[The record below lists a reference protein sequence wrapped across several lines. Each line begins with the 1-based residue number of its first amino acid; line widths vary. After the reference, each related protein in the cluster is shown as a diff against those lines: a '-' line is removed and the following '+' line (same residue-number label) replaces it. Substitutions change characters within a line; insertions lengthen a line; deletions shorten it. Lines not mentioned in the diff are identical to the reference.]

1 MQFSSAQKLT
11 LSTLIEEELELARS
25 MYVLLEDEYE
35 ALTDGNPEAITAISK
50 KKLEQLRM
58 MEQHLQQVNF
68 FLLELGLTADT
79 QGAEQAIARTGPDN
93 KLQTKWDELRSMEI
107 KLQRQN
113 EINGGIITIGQRRVK
128 QALDILSGKEGL
140 TGTYGQDGETQFSNS
155 NNLHTKA

>member
-1 MQFSSAQKLT
+1 MQFSSAQKLS
-11 LSTLIEEELELARS
+11 LSSFIEEELELARS
-25 MYVLLEDEYE
+25 MYTLLKSEYE
-35 ALTDGNPEAITAISK
+35 ALTDGNPKAITAISK
-50 KKLEQLRM
+50 KKLEQLRW
-58 MEQHLQQVNF
+58 MEQHLQQVNA

-79 QGAEQAIARTGPDN
+79 HGAEQAIARTGPDN
-93 KLQTKWDELRSMEI
+93 KLQAKWDELRSVEV

-140 TGTYGQDGETQFSNS
+140 TGTYGQDGGTQFSNS

>member
-1 MQFSSAQKLT
+1 MQFSSAKKLT
-11 LSTLIEEELELARS
+11 LSSLIEEELELARS
-25 MYVLLEDEYE
+25 MLVLLEGEYE
-35 ALTDGNPEAITAISK
+35 ALTDGNPEAITTISK
-50 KKLEQLRM
+50 KKLEQLRV
-58 MEQHLQQVNF
+58 MEQHLQQVNY

-79 QGAEQAIARTGPDN
+79 QGAEQAIAQTGPDN